1 MYNIMRSP
9 WKHWTLEDKVKR
21 GKNRTWHWQ
30 LLGNVETCCMT
41 ISSSNSLPWWVH
53 HELVVACSESFY
65 LFFKAKHELDLDFFS
80 FLNKLNPPSNV
91 NDFSWSSLLC
101 IIVFFT
107 QGCEWIQSGMA
118 CLVKVCRFDFLRE
131 LEWKWVWAIGKVFEN
146 AL

>member
-1 MYNIMRSP
+1 
-9 WKHWTLEDKVKR
+9 
-21 GKNRTWHWQ
+21 
-30 LLGNVETCCMT
+30 VETLNSRRQSQEGKEQNMALATARKCWNMLHDNFF
-41 ISSSNSLPWWVH
+41 IKFIALVSSSRVS
-53 HELVVACSESFY
+53 SESFC